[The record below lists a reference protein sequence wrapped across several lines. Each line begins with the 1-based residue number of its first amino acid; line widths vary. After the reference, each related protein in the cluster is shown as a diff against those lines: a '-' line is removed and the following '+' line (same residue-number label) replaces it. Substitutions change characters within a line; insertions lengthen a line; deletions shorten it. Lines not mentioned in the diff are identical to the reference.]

1 MGKMSKHKLNVCSA
15 YTEKHQKVLRKQHSL
30 GEENASEGTS
40 ELSLRMNR
48 SLNNFTLRG
57 CTNNQKT
64 QKITYQCQIPLSFP
78 VLKR

>member
-40 ELSLRMNR
+40 KLS
-48 SLNNFTLRG
+48 
-57 CTNNQKT
+57 
-64 QKITYQCQIPLSFP
+64 
-78 VLKR
+78 